1 MRDFDTLCEALAAVL
16 TYPERDYA
24 ERVLR
29 YRDMAAVEAPAVVE
43 QAEAF
48 MASIEG
54 KSLSELEE
62 RYIQT
67 FDLNPLCSLDTGW
80 QLFGEEYNRGLYM
93 VKIRNEM
100 RRLEIPETTEL
111 PDHLT
116 NVLRVLGRM
125 SEEDAISF
133 AVCCLVPAVD
143 KILGAV
149 KKGNPYRPLIQG
161 IANLLEARYGRYIE
175 EAAEE
180 DPPDYSGVF
189 ALTEANHE

>member
-1 MRDFDTLCEALAAVL
+1 MHDFETLCDALASVL
-16 TYPERDYA
+16 TYPGRDYA

-29 YRDMAAVEAPAVVE
+29 YRDMAAVEAPAAVE

-48 MASIEG
+48 MANIEG

-93 VKIRNEM
+93 VKIRDEM

-116 NVLRVLGRM
+116 NVLPVLGRM
-125 SEEDAISF
+125 PEEDAISF
-133 AVCCLVPAVD
+133 AVCCVIPAVD
-143 KILGAV
+143 KILRAV
-149 KKGNPYRPLIQG
+149 KKGDVYRPLIQG
-161 IANLLEARYGRYIE
+161 IANVLEARYGQHVE
-175 EAAEE
+175 EAAAENSV
-180 DPPDYSGVF
+180 DHSGVF
-189 ALTEANHE
+189 ALKEADHE

>member
-100 RRLEIPETTEL
+100 RRLKIPETTEL

-189 ALTEANHE
+189 ALKEANHE

>member
-1 MRDFDTLCEALAAVL
+1 MRDFDTLCEALADVL
-16 TYPERDYA
+16 AYPGRDYA

-29 YRDMAAVEAPAVVE
+29 YRDMAAVEAPAAVE

-48 MASIEG
+48 MANIEG

-93 VKIRNEM
+93 VRIRDEM
-100 RRLEIPETTEL
+100 RRLNIPETTEL

-116 NVLRVLGRM
+116 NVWRVLGRM
-125 SEEDAISF
+125 PEEDAISF

-149 KKGNPYRPLIQG
+149 KKGNAYRPLIQG
-161 IANLLEARYGRYIE
+161 IANLLEARYGRYVE

-180 DPPDYSGVF
+180 DPSDYSGVF
-189 ALTEANHE
+189 ALKETNHE